1 MEKREVISRVRN
13 ERGRWN
19 EFVAQVDDDRML
31 LPATGGGW
39 SGKDIVAH
47 VIWYEREMVAMLKSR
62 ALVGSDLWALP
73 VHERNAGVHEEIKDL
88 TLDQVRAWN
97 AQTFPEL
104 IEQLE
109 RLPEKAYLGAAYFE
123 HMPREWAPWKVIAG
137 NTFEHYP
144 AHSPALRGLI
154 AAKEGEH
161 TPCIESGNKSW
172 TE

>member
-1 MEKREVISRVRN
+1 M
-13 ERGRWN
+13 
-19 EFVAQVDDDRML
+19 
-31 LPATGGGW
+31 
-39 SGKDIVAH
+39 
-47 VIWYEREMVAMLKSR
+47 
-62 ALVGSDLWALP
+62 
-73 VHERNAGVHEEIKDL
+73 GVHEEIKDL
-88 TLDQVRAWN
+88 TLDQVRAWD

-109 RLPEKAYLGAAYFE
+109 RLPEEAYADAAYFE
-123 HMPREWAPWKVIAG
+123 HMPGEWAPWKVIAG

-161 TPCIESGNKSW
+161 TSCIESAKRNS

>member
-1 MEKREVISRVRN
+1 MHEKIR
-13 ERGRWN
+13 
-19 EFVAQVDDDRML
+19 
-31 LPATGGGW
+31 
-39 SGKDIVAH
+39 
-47 VIWYEREMVAMLKSR
+47 
-62 ALVGSDLWALP
+62 
-73 VHERNAGVHEEIKDL
+73 DL
-88 TLDQVRAWN
+88 TLDQVRAWD

-109 RLPEKAYLGAAYFE
+109 RLPEKAYLDAAYFE
-123 HMPREWAPWKVIAG
+123 HMPRGWAPCEVIAG
-137 NTFEHYP
+137 YTFEHYP